1 MTLAIAIFGLVVLV
15 LVLWAFLAAPA
26 GTSLPEAAGK
36 NRQSISSK
44 AVNLW
49 LAIIVLFFFA
59 AALSFAA
66 HSAYFILSGEKTEGR
81 VVDLV
86 KSGDSPAL
94 HPVFTYLDQSRIERT
109 VTSKYSNSGYEI
121 GDAVPVRYL
130 PASSEKARIDN
141 FTNQWASSLIFLI
154 GGALMLGFLIGYS
167 WIRERKIIYFRELGV
182 VGAAVLVLLASI
194 FLASYALA
202 ATCPR

>member
-1 MTLAIAIFGLVVLV
+1 MTLAIAIFGFVILV
-15 LVLWAFLAAPA
+15 LILWAFLMAPA

-36 NRQSISSK
+36 NLQSISSK

-66 HSAYFILSGEKTEGR
+66 QSAYFILSGEKTEGR

-94 HPVFTYLDQSRIERT
+94 HPVFSYLDQSRIERT
-109 VTSKYSNSGYEI
+109 VTSKYSNSGYAI

-130 PASSEKARIDN
+130 PASPEKARIDD
-141 FTNQWASSLIFLI
+141 FTNHWASPLIFLLA
-154 GGALMLGFLIGYS
+154 GVLMLGFLIGYS
-167 WIRERKIIYFRELGV
+167 WIRKRKKSSFKGLGF
-182 VGAAVLVLLASI
+182 VGAAALVLLASI